1 MKILV
6 TCPPMLRQIDRFR
19 ATFASRGAE
28 VTCPP
33 VVQTLSVPEL
43 MRIVPEHD
51 GWIIGDDPATG
62 EVLAAGVRGHLRA
75 AVKWGIGVDNVD
87 FAAARGL
94 GLPIA
99 NTPFMFGREV
109 ADVAMSYVVAL
120 ARETFLIDRA
130 VRAGGWAKPVGISLA
145 GKIGAIAGF
154 GDIGRN
160 IARRMLAADMSV
172 VVYDPAFQSAGG
184 LEAVRP
190 MRWPDGIEEVDFLV
204 LACSLTSQNR
214 HMVDAGLLSRA
225 KRGLR
230 IVNVARGPLIDET
243 ALAAALG
250 DGRVH
255 SAALE
260 VMEEEPLP
268 ATSPLRAFDRCLFG
282 SHNGSNTLDA
292 VVRASERAIE
302 LLFEFLERRR

>member
-19 ATFASRGAE
+19 AAFASHGAE
-28 VTCPP
+28 VSGPP
-33 VVQTLSVPEL
+33 VVQTLSIPEL

-51 GWIIGDDPATG
+51 GWIIGDDPATRQ
-62 EVLAAGVRGHLRA
+62 VLAAGVSGHLRA

-87 FAAARGL
+87 FAAAREL

-109 ADVAMSYVVAL
+109 ADLAMSYVVAL

-160 IARRMLAADMSV
+160 VARRMLAADMGV
-172 VVYDPAFQSAGG
+172 VVYDPAFKPAGG

-190 MRWPDGIEEVDFLV
+190 MQWPDGIEEADFLV
-204 LACSLTSQNR
+204 LACSLTQQNR
-214 HMVDAGLLSRA
+214 HMVDARLLSCT
-225 KRGLR
+225 KPGLR

-268 ATSPLRAFDRCLFG
+268 VTSPLRAFDRCLFG

-302 LLFEFLERRR
+302 LLLGFLERRQ